1 MTEFND
7 QDPTRQRILQAAL
20 LIFAERGFKAATVR
34 DICAQAG
41 VNVAS
46 VNYYFRSKEA
56 LYREALTQA
65 FQEAER
71 KYPQVAFAD
80 TRLPPAERLRLFIR
94 TLLLR
99 LLDDGQLGIHA
110 RLMAKEIADPT
121 GALDF
126 IIDTVM
132 QPRFQ
137 MLRDIVRQLAGPH
150 WAQADIDR
158 FIHNIIGQ
166 CLVYRHSRSMV
177 ERMSPDIIAS
187 PTAID
192 RTADMIHQFSLAA
205 LMRLGES
212 AEDRS

>member
-1 MTEFND
+1 MTEFDD

-20 LIFAERGFKAATVR
+20 AIFSERGFKAATVR

-56 LYREALTQA
+56 LYREALTHA

-80 TRLPPAERLRLFIR
+80 IRLPPAERLRFFIR

-150 WAQADIDR
+150 WEQADIDR
-158 FIHNIIGQ
+158 FIHSIIGQ

-177 ERMSPDIIAS
+177 ERMSPDIIATT
-187 PTAID
+187 TAID
-192 RTADMIHQFSLAA
+192 LTADMIHQFSLAA

-212 AEDRS
+212 GENRT